1 MKKLFLTLLT
11 AVSFTSFGQYV
22 LTEGSFS
29 KTFTQLRS
37 FEKQD
42 STWVYSDGGLKEWT
56 FIFNVDC
63 FTYPGGPEMF
73 GAVMENGE
81 GEPKFMYNYLGD
93 LVESKDEYGEYGAY
107 KVDILSKEDN
117 GLWKYWDSGELRY
130 YGSWAM
136 LYLGTPAWM
145 YFSYFNEK
153 Q

>member
-22 LTEGSFS
+22 PTEGSFS
-29 KTFTQLRS
+29 KTYTQLRS
-37 FEKQD
+37 YEKID
-42 STWVYSDGGLKEWT
+42 SLWVYSDGGLKDWT

-73 GAVMENGE
+73 GAVMEDGE
-81 GEPKFMYNYLGD
+81 GEPKFMCNYLGD
-93 LVESKDEYGEYGAY
+93 LYESEDEYGEYGSY

-117 GLWKYWDSGELRY
+117 GTWKWWDTGELRY
-130 YGSWAM
+130 YGSWTM
-136 LYLGTPAWM
+136 LYLGTPSWM

-153 Q
+153 